1 VAIIAILTLFFASVL
16 VFWLLDKAFSQKK
29 LISLRPK
36 FKLNYSFQKW
46 EFLDYI
52 ALIVTASTATLIVLA
67 LLIMIGF
74 TFPKIVPQTL
84 FTLISGS
91 TLAFAFFHYRLH
103 KFYSAH
109 AVACNFIVAFA
120 TIFITLIANSI
131 ADSFIT
137 EFTHIEAGQFSSA
150 QKTFTILGII
160 GIWLYIGMYLSIP
173 IYVFVALNMIYNII
187 STEKKQ
193 PAYVNSY
200 TKTKKPKNQVFNRSF
215 ILILGVSYTV
225 IIYLGVIG
233 SIASS
238 AEIRLKKIL
247 VFSSFHL
254 PPEACSIA
262 TYIPLTKIALISD
275 KKTVIATPD
284 RELGYTFKTDECKI
298 QQPIIERKP
307 ALAIHYLKHSHRSF
321 SAFRYISPTSC
332 PIRYCSAFNSGLCI

>member
-1 VAIIAILTLFFASVL
+1 MAIVAILTLFFASVF
-16 VFWLLDKAFSQKK
+16 VFWLLDKTFSQKK
-29 LISLRPK
+29 IISLRPK
-36 FKLNYSFQKW
+36 FKLNYSFQRW

-52 ALIVTASTATLIVLA
+52 AFIVTTSTATLIVFA
-67 LLIMIGF
+67 LLTMIGF
-74 TFPKIVPQTL
+74 TFSKIVPQTL
-84 FTLISGS
+84 FILVSGS

-109 AVACNFIVAFA
+109 ATVCNFILALA

-137 EFTHIEAGQFSSA
+137 EFTHVEAGQFSSA

-173 IYVFVALNMIYNII
+173 IYILVTLNMLYNII
-187 STEKKQ
+187 STERKQ

-200 TKTKKPKNQVFNRSF
+200 TITKKPKKQVFNRSF
-215 ILILGVSYTV
+215 ILILGISYTV

-238 AEIRLKKIL
+238 AENRLKKIL

-254 PPEACSIA
+254 SPEACSIV

-284 RELGYTFKTDECKI
+284 RELGYTFKTEDCKI
-298 QQPIIERKP
+298 QQPITERKP
-307 ALAIHYLKHSHRSF
+307 ALAIHHLKNSHRSF

-332 PIRYCSAFNSGLCI
+332 PIRYCSAFNNGLCI